1 MSVKELNTWFN
12 NLDSYE
18 LGFIFES
25 EYEKAMESA
34 DPKVNINTFVK
45 DCKAQWKAMSKEQKE
60 ELYNQ
65 FK

>member
-1 MSVKELNTWFN
+1 MNS
-12 NLDSYE
+12 DSSS
-18 LGFIFES
+18 S